1 MKIKQ
6 LLLALA
12 LTAGVSINAQGYR
25 DGIEYFKADQ
35 YDNAK
40 EILTKNIDQAGDDRA
55 NVLYYLGAIAYHE
68 GKMAEANK
76 YFNEGVSANP
86 KVGLNYVGLGS
97 VLLKNG
103 DAKGAAEQ
111 FKAALKA
118 DKKAPI
124 LVAIARAYYNVD
136 PVGYSADYNKYM
148 EQAMNKDKKCADVY
162 LMRGDKLRDEAIAE
176 GDGSTKIGD
185 AATEYNQAIYFN
197 DKSPE
202 AYVKYSRVYVK
213 VNPEYAIEK
222 LKEVLDR
229 NPQSALVQRE
239 LAERYF
245 DNGQWIKAQQT
256 YAEYLK
262 NPNHFVSDKA
272 RYTVLLFS
280 SEKYDESLALA
291 NEILSSDP
299 KNAQAL
305 RIRYLDLDKLGRK
318 EEAKAAAEKFFA
330 TPGISFSVN
339 DYTTYA
345 AILDELG
352 LDDQVVAA
360 YEKALAINPEKYD
373 IYKDIST
380 AWSQAGGK
388 ASKEGDTAAAN
399 ADFVKAAAALQTFID
414 KGEPSTNDYVTLGSR
429 YQNVAATAADSM
441 AAHEAIGK
449 AIAAIDLVIE
459 RVPDNHIPVRNKAR
473 MLLVKNDKQ
482 PSMEQVNAY
491 MKMLD
496 LLNADPENL
505 TKRQSDY
512 SEGYSQ
518 IASYYISQ
526 KDLPNA
532 IVWYEKML
540 SLDPTNEKLKEYI
553 ERLKNPKKK

>member
-1 MKIKQ
+1 MKIKKI
-6 LLLALA
+6 LLALA
-12 LTAGVSINAQGYR
+12 LCAGVGINAQGYR

-40 EILTKNIDQAGDDRA
+40 EILRKNIDQAGGDRA
-55 NVLYYLGAIAYHE
+55 NVLYYLGAIAFHE
-68 GKMAEANK
+68 GNMAEANK

-86 KVGLNYVGLGS
+86 KAGLNYVGLGS

-103 DAKGAAEQ
+103 DARGAAEQ
-111 FKAALKA
+111 FKAAYKA
-118 DKKAPI
+118 EKKASI
-124 LVAIARAYYNVD
+124 LAAIARAYYNVN
-136 PVGYSADYNKYM
+136 PVTYAADYEKYIS
-148 EQAMNKDKKCADVY
+148 QAMDKDKKCADVY

-176 GDGSTKIGD
+176 GDGSSKIGD

-222 LKEVLDR
+222 LKEVLAK

-291 NEILSSDP
+291 DEILSADP

-318 EEAKAAAEKFFA
+318 EEAKAAADKFFA
-330 TPGISFSVN
+330 TPGIAFSAN

-345 AILDELG
+345 GILDELG

-380 AWSQAGGK
+380 AWSQAGVK
-388 ASKEGDTAAAN
+388 ANKAGN
-399 ADFVKAAAALQTFID
+399 ADEAYQDFVKAAAAFQTFVD

-429 YQNVAATAADSM
+429 YQNVAASATDSVAALD
-441 AAHEAIGK
+441 AINK

-473 MLLVKNDKQ
+473 MLLVKNGKQ
-482 PSMEQVNAY
+482 PSMEQVQAY
-491 MKMLD
+491 TKMLE

-518 IASYYISQ
+518 IASYYIAQ

-540 SLDPTNEKLKEYI
+540 TMEPDNAKLKAYI
-553 ERLKNPKKK
+553 EGLKNPKKK